1 MMKILLVGLSYRTA
15 PIDVRERLA
24 LTPAMLR
31 SALTHFDSIHLQA
44 HLSDVREGV
53 ILSTCNRLEVYALV
67 RDRHTAT
74 KAIVN
79 FLAHAGDIAPETLAK
94 HLYVCHDEAAGR
106 HLMRVAAGLDSM
118 VLGEPQ
124 ILGQITEA
132 YEAAL
137 SQKAAGTV
145 LSALFRAAIHVGK
158 RVRAETA
165 IGVNATSIS
174 AVAANLAAQLLGDLS
189 QRHILLI
196 GAGEMGGI
204 AVRALIRRG
213 ASYITV
219 ANRSYDRA
227 MQLAQAWNGQA
238 VSFQQFPAALA
249 EADIVITSTG
259 APHPILSQ
267 SLLESAM
274 AARGGRPLFIIDI
287 AVPRD
292 VDPRAAAIPNV
303 HLRDIDDLRSQA
315 GENLREREA
324 EIPQVEKI
332 VAEELNQFMG
342 WLASLGAVSTITDLR
357 QQTEQWRQRELER
370 LFSRLDLDERE
381 QNLVTAMSHR
391 LVNKILHQPTVRLK
405 AEAAQGN
412 GATYIDVTRKLFSL

>member
-1 MMKILLVGLSYRTA
+1 MKILLVGLSYRTA

-67 RDRHTAT
+67 RDPHTAT

-79 FLAHAGDIAPETLAK
+79 FLAHASDIAPETLIK
-94 HLYVCHDEAAGR
+94 HLYVYHDEAAGC

-158 RVRAETA
+158 RVRTETA

-174 AVAANLAAQLLGDLS
+174 AVAANLATRLLGDLS

-213 ASYITV
+213 ISYITV

-227 MQLAQAWNGQA
+227 VQLARAWNGQA
-238 VSFQQFPAALA
+238 ITFQQLPAALI
-249 EADIVITSTG
+249 EADIVISSTS
-259 APHPILSQ
+259 APHPILDQ
-267 SLLESAM
+267 ALLEPAM
-274 AARGGRPLFIIDI
+274 AARSGRSLFIIDI

-292 VDPRAAAIPNV
+292 VDPQVAAIAGV
-303 HLRDIDDLRSQA
+303 HLHNIDHLRSQTD
-315 GENLREREA
+315 ENLRERESQIPQA
-324 EIPQVEKI
+324 EII
-332 VAEELNQFMG
+332 VAEALNQFMA
-342 WLASLGAVSTITDLR
+342 WFASLGAVSTITDLR
-357 QQTEQWRQRELER
+357 RQMEQWRQHELER
-370 LFSRLDLDERE
+370 LFNRLNLDERE
-381 QNLVTAMSHR
+381 QNLVAAMSHR
-391 LVNKILHQPTVRLK
+391 LVNKILHEPTVRLK

-412 GATYIDVTRKLFSL
+412 GATYIDVTRELFAL